1 MTQTLTVHD
10 VLVHKY
16 LVVILFTFAER
27 CSQRTDR
34 ERTTRKIEL
43 HSSGA
48 LHTIVNIFT
57 VHDINESGRTVPH
70 HKSSSS
76 SSLCKCELC
85 DRVQS
90 SRLEDRSGVRSP
102 RVVSGRPRAAGCA
115 SPAPRRGVQGLIYE
129 QEVCQAS
136 THAPLYVYLLR
147 EEGRRRVR
155 VEVPREEAVDKLG
168 L

>member
-1 MTQTLTVHD
+1 MKSSHSVYTVYCRHPPTLPSLRPLRLLPYALPYVLFRRAAMPRARADDPTPHPQESFQFS
-10 VLVHKY
+10 LVH
-16 LVVILFTFAER
+16 VR
-27 CSQRTDR
+27 
-34 ERTTRKIEL
+34 
-43 HSSGA
+43 A
-48 LHTIVNIFT
+48 LSFVRDHHGDHT
-57 VHDINESGRTVPH
+57 
-70 HKSSSS
+70 
-76 SSLCKCELC
+76 L
-85 DRVQS
+85 
-90 SRLEDRSGVRSP
+90 RLDDRSGDRSP